1 MYSDY
6 FSGHY
11 AAYRRET
18 LLAEA
23 EHTRLC
29 RIARLGRIA
38 QEASAIAQEASATAR
53 IASVAAIV
61 TASSAAV
68 SINPWRRLALRLGVA
83 LVRWGA
89 ALQGRALPHEPA
101 PEPSMLW

>member
-11 AAYRRET
+11 AAYRHET

-23 EHTRLC
+23 EHARLC
-29 RIARLGRIA
+29 RVARLGRIA
-38 QEASAIAQEASATAR
+38 QEASSTAR
-53 IASVAAIV
+53 IAKVAGVV
-61 TASSAAV
+61 TASGAAV

-83 LVRWGA
+83 LVRWGS

-101 PEPSMLW
+101 PEASMLW